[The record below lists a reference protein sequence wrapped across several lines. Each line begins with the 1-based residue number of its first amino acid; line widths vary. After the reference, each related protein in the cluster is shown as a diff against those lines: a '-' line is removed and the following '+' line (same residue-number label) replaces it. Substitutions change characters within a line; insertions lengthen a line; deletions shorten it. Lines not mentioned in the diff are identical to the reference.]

1 MHRPFLDYS
10 SPIERTER
18 PSRVPIGAN
27 ASAGIFLSAALIGC
41 GSLGPGVAET
51 GGSAGTDMAVD
62 GGGNTGGSGGIGGSG
77 GTGEGDAGAGM
88 GGSGGADE
96 VVGTTADCGV
106 QPTNPN
112 ASPQARKLL
121 CYLYS
126 LYGNHILSG
135 QEESTWVAGSEY
147 EMGYIHT
154 NTGKYP
160 AIRGMDLG
168 QTGVGDRGV
177 AWGNAGGISLVGYHM
192 GAPPLSD
199 TYDNTQVEVTGEI
212 DAALTPG
219 TPAYASF
226 LSKLD
231 AAAAEFQKLKD
242 ASIPVL
248 WRPFHEAGG
257 TWFWWSMEGGAQ
269 YVRLW
274 KFAYDYLTTT
284 KGLDNLLW
292 LWASSGMPDA
302 SFYPGKAYVD
312 IGGADAY
319 PPAGSFGPLATSFN
333 ATSRVVGSTIPIALH
348 ECGSIPDPAQLQ
360 SSGIRWVFFNTW
372 HTTFIV
378 DSAYNP
384 VAHLQAV
391 YGSSYVV
398 TRGQVPSLK

>member
-1 MHRPFLDYS
+1 MHQRFLAYR
-10 SPIERTER
+10 SPIERTDE
-18 PSRVPIGAN
+18 SACVRVGAR
-27 ASAGIFLSAALIGC
+27 ASAALLLSAAFVGC
-41 GSLGPGVAET
+41 GSLGPGAAET
-51 GGSAGTDMAVD
+51 GGSAGTDTTVD
-62 GGGNTGGSGGIGGSG
+62 GGGTGGVGGAGGI
-77 GTGEGDAGAGM
+77 GEGDAEAGT
-88 GGSGGADE
+88 GGSAGADE
-96 VVGTTADCGV
+96 VIGTTADCGV
-106 QPTNPN
+106 TPINPN
-112 ASPQARKLL
+112 ASAQARKLL

-147 EMGYIHT
+147 EMGYVYA

-177 AWGNAGGISLVGYHM
+177 AWATAGGISMVGYHM

-199 TYDNTQVEVTGEI
+199 TFDNTQVDVTGEI
-212 DAALTPG
+212 DATLTPG
-219 TPAYASF
+219 TAAYTSF
-226 LSKLD
+226 LLKLD
-231 AAAAEFQKLKD
+231 AAAAELRRLKD
-242 ASIPVL
+242 ANVPVL

-257 TWFWWSMEGGAQ
+257 TWFWWSKEGGAQ

-274 KFAYDYLTTT
+274 AFVYDYLTTT
-284 KGLDNLLW
+284 KGLDNLIW
-292 LWASSGMPDA
+292 LWASSGMPDS

-319 PPAGSFGPLATSFN
+319 PSAGNFGPLAMSFN
-333 ATSRVVGSTIPIALH
+333 ATSRVVGTTIPIALH

-360 SSGIRWVFFNTW
+360 SSGSRWVLFNTW